1 MRALNLYYLVLAKIG
16 NSVEDIKSFMM
27 ENPFELDINVTTY
40 DANLQYE
47 CPLAQ
52 EFLVNSNSGKTEAK
66 LNKTC
71 SWDET
76 WMPDD
81 LIPPCICKL
90 QMLFFHIKLWV
101 TFNPDFYVASTI
113 KENAYEITDLFSTSV
128 CSSLSHS
135 FQQKC

>member
-1 MRALNLYYLVLAKIG
+1 MGTESILPFAEIG
-16 NSVEDIKSFMM
+16 NSVEEIKSFMM

-81 LIPPCICKL
+81 LIPPCVCKL
-90 QMLFFHIKLWV
+90 
-101 TFNPDFYVASTI
+101 
-113 KENAYEITDLFSTSV
+113 
-128 CSSLSHS
+128 
-135 FQQKC
+135 

>member
-1 MRALNLYYLVLAKIG
+1 MGNESVLPYAEIG

-27 ENPFELDINVTTY
+27 ENPLELDINVTTY

-81 LIPPCICKL
+81 LIPPCVCKL
-90 QMLFFHIKLWV
+90 YFFFLKLWV
-101 TFNPDFYVASTI
+101 KFNPDFNVRSTI
-113 KENAYEITDLFSTSV
+113 RKVVFCRSGI
-128 CSSLSHS
+128 
-135 FQQKC
+135 